1 MNEDGGAGAKVRP
14 GTIEVE
20 VSGNAGE
27 GLDGVLENPDV
38 PEEFKKSVRE
48 MQEKMREFEKKHGKP

>member
-1 MNEDGGAGAKVRP
+1 VRP